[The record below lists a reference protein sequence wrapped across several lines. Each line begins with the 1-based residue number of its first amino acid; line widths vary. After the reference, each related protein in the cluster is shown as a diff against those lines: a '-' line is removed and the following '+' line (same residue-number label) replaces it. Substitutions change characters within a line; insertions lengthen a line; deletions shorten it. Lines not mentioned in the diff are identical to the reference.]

1 MWQKMTNWAT
11 ITSPISATMVIE
23 PTVMPRVNTQL
34 TAVPSIVHV
43 MLGQLPRWLKIKDV
57 TQAISGH
64 SSPRRV
70 ADSPT
75 RVESSSWEGQNLHS
89 TTRVES
95 SSASI
100 LEYSRVFREYSRVFL
115 ESLLECQRDPRLES
129 SRVAG
134 RVKYFDSS

>member
-1 MWQKMTNWAT
+1 MCPPKAYAPRRVCMQLPFLFIYTGWRASSGSQA
-11 ITSPISATMVIE
+11 SPIATRPCE
-23 PTVMPRVNTQL
+23 ELCRT
-34 TAVPSIVHV
+34 
-43 MLGQLPRWLKIKDV
+43 KDV

-75 RVESSSWEGQNLHS
+75 RVESSSWEGQNL
-89 TTRVES
+89 RLES
-95 SSASI
+95 SRVPRV
-100 LEYSRVFREYSRVFL
+100 LEYSRVFREFSSSLYS
-115 ESLLECQRDPRLES
+115 SQRDPRLES